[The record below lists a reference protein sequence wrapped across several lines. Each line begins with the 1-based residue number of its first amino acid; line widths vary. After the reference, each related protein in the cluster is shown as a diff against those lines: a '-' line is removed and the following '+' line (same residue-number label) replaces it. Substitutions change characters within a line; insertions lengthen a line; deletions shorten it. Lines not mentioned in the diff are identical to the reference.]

1 MVTSRD
7 DDYQMRVNVGLM
19 KSSIGRCHMCTAKRR
34 IQMNLSEYDGLF
46 FMW

>member
-7 DDYQMRVNVGLM
+7 DDYQMRVNVGLK

-34 IQMNLSEYDGLF
+34 IQNESVRV
-46 FMW
+46 